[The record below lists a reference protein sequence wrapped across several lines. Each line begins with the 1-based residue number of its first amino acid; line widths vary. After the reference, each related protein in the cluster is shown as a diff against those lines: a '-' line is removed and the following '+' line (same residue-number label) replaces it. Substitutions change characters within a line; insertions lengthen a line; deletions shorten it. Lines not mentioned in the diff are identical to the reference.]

1 MADEVILVNQG
12 NEPIGVGEKIEV
24 HLTGALHRA
33 FSIFTFNSSGELLLQ
48 KRAKTKY
55 HSKSLWSNT
64 CCGHPKPGETINEAA
79 HRRLEEEMGFD
90 CELRTVFTF
99 LYKARIDNRFFEHE
113 YDHVLTGLFDGEPIL
128 NTSEAEEW
136 MYVDLSTLRRDIQK
150 RPTDYSYWL
159 RLLLMNPEFLSELSI
174 KIPRSTLT

>member
-12 NEPIGVGEKIEV
+12 NEPIGVGEKIEA

-33 FSIFTFNSSGELLLQ
+33 FSIFIFNSSGELLLQ
-48 KRAKTKY
+48 QRAKTKY

-79 HRRLEEEMGFD
+79 HRRLVEEMGFD
-90 CELRTVFTF
+90 CELRDVFHF
-99 LYKARIDNRFFEHE
+99 LYKAKIDNRFFEHE
-113 YDHVLTGLFDGEPIL
+113 YDHVLTGLFDDKPIL

-136 MYVDLSTLRRDIQK
+136 MYVDLPTLRRNIQK
-150 RPTDYSYWL
+150 RPRDYTYWL
-159 RLLLMNPEFLSELSI
+159 RFLLTNPEFLSEL
-174 KIPRSTLT
+174 RSCADFPEH